1 MNMKKAYEKS
11 IQIIEKEKISNLKDY
26 TKIAKEKN
34 LLSAVSLEYISR
46 REFNNLLRDILKGAY
61 PNG

>member
-1 MNMKKAYEKS
+1 MKKAYERS
-11 IQIIEKEKISNLKDY
+11 IQIIKKEKISNLKDY
-26 TKIAKEKN
+26 TKIAKEKD

>member
-11 IQIIEKEKISNLKDY
+11 IQIIKKEKISNLKDY

>member
-11 IQIIEKEKISNLKDY
+11 IQIIKKEKISNLKDY

-61 PNG
+61 LNG

>member
-1 MNMKKAYEKS
+1 MNMKKAYERS
-11 IQIIEKEKISNLKDY
+11 IQIIKKEKISNLKDY

-46 REFNNLLRDILKGAY
+46 KEFNNLLRDILKGAY

>member
-1 MNMKKAYEKS
+1 MNMKKAYERS
-11 IQIIEKEKISNLKDY
+11 IQIIKKEKISNLKDY

-61 PNG
+61 PYG

>member
-1 MNMKKAYEKS
+1 MNMKKAYERS
-11 IQIIEKEKISNLKDY
+11 IQIIKKEKISNLKDY

>member
-11 IQIIEKEKISNLKDY
+11 IQIIKKEKISNLKDY

-46 REFNNLLRDILKGAY
+46 KEFNNLLRDILKGAY

>member
-1 MNMKKAYEKS
+1 MNMKKAYERS
-11 IQIIEKEKISNLKDY
+11 IQIIKKEKISNLKDY
-26 TKIAKEKN
+26 TKIAKEKD

>member
-1 MNMKKAYEKS
+1 MRE
-11 IQIIEKEKISNLKDY
+11 EKISNLKDY

-61 PNG
+61 LNG

>member
-1 MNMKKAYEKS
+1 MNMKKAYEES
-11 IQIIEKEKISNLKDY
+11 IQIIKKEKISNLKDY

>member
-1 MNMKKAYEKS
+1 MNMKKAYERS
-11 IQIIEKEKISNLKDY
+11 IQIIKKEKISNLKDY

-34 LLSAVSLEYISR
+34 LLNAVSLEYISR